1 MTHQN
6 SQSEELA
13 ALYALDLLSIE
24 EQEKAEADLNVSPE
38 FAAIVAEM
46 EAAASTIA
54 YSTPIPP
61 MANNLKDRLWERIAE
76 EKSEI
81 YQLID
86 TPIDVLKRQASKL
99 SWEPFEGASGFM
111 QAIWRVDEEKREVAF
126 FVKASKPV
134 KFPLH
139 SHAGGEEILIL
150 EGEVAVD
157 GKVYTAGERIYS
169 EMGSAHEP
177 ETPSSCLIF
186 CVTSL
191 DNEILNNV

>member
-1 MTHQN
+1 MTNQN
-6 SQSEELA
+6 SHPEELA
-13 ALYALDLLSIE
+13 ALYALDLLSLE
-24 EQEKAEADLNVSPE
+24 EQEQAQAHLAASSE

-46 EAAASTIA
+46 EAAASAIA

-61 MANNLKDRLWERIAE
+61 LANNLKDRLWERIAE

-86 TPIDVLKRQASKL
+86 TPIDILKRQASKL
-99 SWEPFEGASGFM
+99 SWKPFAYAPDFM

-126 FVKASKPV
+126 FIKASQPV

-139 SHAGGEEILIL
+139 SHAGGEEILVL

-157 GKVYTAGERIYS
+157 GKVYTAGDRIYS

-186 CVTSL
+186 CVASL
-191 DNEILNNV
+191 DNEILNNG